1 MKAQASPA
9 ISKRVDEMTV
19 NGTTTLNK
27 VTLIL
32 MTTGHAPQG
41 ALAWLGNPEGED
53 IITSFSS

>member
-1 MKAQASPA
+1 MKAQTTPA

-32 MTTGHAPQG
+32 MTTGTLLKGLWPG
-41 ALAWLGNPEGED
+41 LATLKVK
-53 IITSFSS
+53 I

>member
-1 MKAQASPA
+1 MKAQTTLA

-32 MTTGHAPQG
+32 MTTGHAPEE
-41 ALAWLGNPEGED
+41 ALAWLGNP
-53 IITSFSS
+53 